1 MDFLA
6 LPRRDLQALCKRND
20 IRANMTNAAM
30 ADALR
35 ALPKVE
41 GIEEY
46 VKVLQPFAVPQT
58 AVKSVNEEQ
67 KPKKQERPLPCG
79 RRATAKSSE
88 PIEPEE
94 DKEKLEED
102 AKQQSNKEDA
112 QTPGVGRR
120 GASRRAR
127 PVPTVPLPPGKAVA
141 EEDGQ
146 EDNLKREAN
155 RDNAPA
161 PVVGRRGA
169 SRRAR
174 PSSAVAAPAADS
186 EVAGAEGEQIEEVV
200 VEDLKREAT
209 MDDSPALGVGRRGA
223 SRRARAAPSVAAL
236 AGKLVAEEQRAPIP
250 RGPRVKAKGTST
262 ETIRLDDSDD
272 EQKEDA
278 KPEGEED
285 AQILGVGRR
294 GGASRRARAAPAVA
308 APEANA
314 EEEQR
319 APVPRGRRIK
329 ANSTELIRLDDSKEE
344 KKQDTK
350 PEEEKG
356 DAPAIAVGRCGA
368 SRRAPAHSEAPATRR
383 SAAASKAKAGYVAVE
398 AVPIRATRQRK
409 PTMKAAAEE
418 KAPRRATR
426 RGAVMRT
433 LLQQEV
439 QDEAQGVFSDAEAV
453 GAPVVSVEAVRIQET
468 RHRKP
473 TMKAE
478 AAAAAKGEEKA
489 PPRATRRGTVMRTVL
504 QPEVQEKPQ
513 GVFSGAEE
521 VNTEDC
527 LSCQEEGDV
536 AVDKVLHDS
545 VDDTILLD
553 CSSDI
558 SLVKVEKA
566 GNITSEMPEN
576 QAAFDDD
583 GDKPNGVV
591 NGDSMSETTV
601 TDEVVQEE
609 KGVLITNEMPQ
620 GTAGN
625 DMEDDQFE
633 TIFVQADQVVTADME
648 VNTEDG
654 LSCREEGDVV
664 ADKVLHDSVDN
675 TILLDCSSDISWVE
689 VEKEGNITSEMPENQ
704 AALDED
710 GDKRNGVVIGDSMSQ
725 ATVTDEVVQDEKGVL
740 ITDEILQGTAGMHDM
755 EDDQFETVFVQ
766 ADQVVTADN
775 LPEQVTDCEFTVE
788 VNTSLIVDE
797 RQQSTVRIDENVV
810 EDRSETDGVHSNE
823 QIEVVTTDKVPE
835 LKLIE
840 DVLVQ
845 ADQVVTDDNLPDQVT
860 DCEITVEENTA
871 VIVDE
876 KQQSTVTMDEDA
888 DEQMEVEVPELTGTN
903 IEVIEEKTPPGVDEK
918 QKSTVAMDTDVA
930 NDHFKTDVVHADELM
945 EVATT
950 DEVPELSEIDD
961 EVVQEEKGVLITD
974 ETLQGTTGM
983 HDDIENDQF
992 ETVTMD
998 EDVVNDNFET
1008 DSVRADEQ
1016 MEVVTIDKVLELT
1029 GTNVEDVEE
1038 KTPPVV
1044 DEKQKSTVTM
1054 DKDVVNDHFK
1064 TDVVHA
1070 DELMEVATTDEVPEL
1085 SEIDDEVVEEMKTPL
1100 IVDEKQLSTA
1110 TMNEDIVDDHFK
1122 THVAH
1127 ADEQKEV
1134 VATEVPEVTETDSE
1148 IEEKTPLI
1156 VDEKKQSSVTMDGDV
1171 VFDHFKTDTAHANEQ
1186 KEVIGIATEVPDQ
1199 VTGTDVEVVE
1209 EKAVVITEDMP
1220 NQGTVPNV
1228 THTMDECLNE
1238 NRFGTD
1244 FGHGNEQKK
1253 AITADIEPEVSRAQ
1267 DGSALKEIALLD
1279 DVTESLSKSIITME
1293 PSVCKNSSEK
1303 NTAGPMTLLEEKGVK
1318 VASESEDLTKLSL
1331 GQLRAKLK
1339 EKLNAKKNKE
1349 AEKRVALARVDENVC
1364 RSHVKGQQQNLN
1376 LQQH

>member
-46 VKVLQPFAVPQT
+46 VKVLQPVAVPQT

-67 KPKKQERPLPCG
+67 KPKNQERPLPRG
-79 RRATAKSSE
+79 RRGTAKSSE

-112 QTPGVGRR
+112 QGPGVGRR

-127 PVPTVPLPPGKAVA
+127 PVPLPPGKAVA

-146 EDNLKREAN
+146 EDNLKREAK

-161 PVVGRRGA
+161 LVVGRRGA

-174 PSSAVAAPAADS
+174 PSPAVAAPAADS
-186 EVAGAEGEQIEEVV
+186 VVAGAEEEQIEEVL

-209 MDDSPALGVGRRGA
+209 MDDAPALGVGRRGA

-262 ETIRLDDSDD
+262 EPIGLDDGDD
-272 EQKEDA
+272 EEKADA
-278 KPEGEED
+278 KPEEQED

-294 GGASRRARAAPAVA
+294 GVASRRAQAAPAVA

-319 APVPRGRRIK
+319 APVPRGRRVK
-329 ANSTELIRLDDSKEE
+329 ANSTELISLDDSKEE

-368 SRRAPAHSEAPATRR
+368 SRRAPAHSEAPEAPAKRR
-383 SAAASKAKAGYVAVE
+383 SAAASKDEAGYVAVE
-398 AVPIRATRQRK
+398 TVPIRATCQRK
-409 PTMKAAAEE
+409 PTMKAAAAAAAEE

-426 RGAVMRT
+426 RVAVMRT

-439 QDEAQGVFSDAEAV
+439 QEEAQGVFSDTEAV
-453 GAPVVSVEAVRIQET
+453 GAPVVAVEAVRIRET

-473 TMKAE
+473 TMTE
-478 AAAAAKGEEKA
+478 AAAAAAKAEEKA
-489 PPRATRRGTVMRTVL
+489 PPRATKRGTVMRTVL

-513 GVFSGAEE
+513 EE
-521 VNTEDC
+521 VNTEDG

-536 AVDKVLHDS
+536 VVDKVLHDS

-558 SLVKVEKA
+558 SLVEVEKA

-576 QAAFDDD
+576 QAALDEELRMVI
-583 GDKPNGVV
+583 NRMGVV
-591 NGDSMSETTV
+591 IGDSMSEATV

-620 GTAGN
+620 GTAGMH

-633 TIFVQADQVVTADME
+633 TVFVQADQVVTADME

-689 VEKEGNITSEMPENQ
+689 VEKAGNITSEMSENQ

-710 GDKRNGVVIGDSMSQ
+710 GDKPNGVVIGDSMSQ
-725 ATVTDEVVQDEKGVL
+725 ATVTDEVVQEENGVL
-740 ITDEILQGTAGMHDM
+740 ITDEMPQGTAGMHDM

-775 LPEQVTDCEFTVE
+775 LPEQVTDCEITVV
-788 VNTSLIVDE
+788 VNTSPIVDE
-797 RQQSTVRIDENVV
+797 RQQSTVTIDENVV

-845 ADQVVTDDNLPDQVT
+845 ADQVVTDDNLPEQVT

-876 KQQSTVTMDEDA
+876 KQPSTVTIDEDA
-888 DEQMEVEVPELTGTN
+888 DEQMEVEMPELTGTN
-903 IEVIEEKTPPGVDEK
+903 VEVIEEKTPPGVDEK
-918 QKSTVAMDTDVA
+918 QKSTVTMDTDVVD
-930 NDHFKTDVVHADELM
+930 DHFKTDVVHADE
-945 EVATT
+945 
-950 DEVPELSEIDD
+950 
-961 EVVQEEKGVLITD
+961 
-974 ETLQGTTGM
+974 
-983 HDDIENDQF
+983 
-992 ETVTMD
+992 
-998 EDVVNDNFET
+998 
-1008 DSVRADEQ
+1008 Q
-1016 MEVVTIDKVLELT
+1016 MEVELT
-1029 GTNVEDVEE
+1029 ET
-1038 KTPPVV
+1038 
-1044 DEKQKSTVTM
+1044 
-1054 DKDVVNDHFK
+1054 
-1064 TDVVHA
+1064 
-1070 DELMEVATTDEVPEL
+1070 
-1085 SEIDDEVVEEMKTPL
+1085 DDEIVEEMKTPL
-1100 IVDEKQLSTA
+1100 VVDEKQQSTV
-1110 TMNEDIVDDHFK
+1110 TDNGDIVDDHFK
-1122 THVAH
+1122 THGAH
-1127 ADEQKEV
+1127 ANEQKEV
-1134 VATEVPEVTETDSE
+1134 VATEVPGTDSE

-1156 VDEKKQSSVTMDGDV
+1156 VDEKKQSTITMDGDV
-1171 VFDHFKTDTAHANEQ
+1171 VFDHLKTDTANADEQ
-1186 KEVIGIATEVPDQ
+1186 KEVIGIVTEVPDE
-1199 VTGTDVEVVE
+1199 VTGTDGEVIE

-1220 NQGTVPNV
+1220 NQGTVPNI
-1228 THTMDECLNE
+1228 TNTMDECLKE
-1238 NRFGTD
+1238 NNFGTD
-1244 FGHGNEQKK
+1244 FGHGNLQKK

-1267 DGSALKEIALLD
+1267 DGGARKENALLD
-1279 DVTESLSKSIITME
+1279 DVTESLSMSIITME

-1303 NTAGPMTLLEEKGVK
+1303 NPAESMAVLEEKGVK

-1349 AEKRVALARVDENVC
+1349 AKKRVALTRVDENVC
-1364 RSHVKGQQQNLN
+1364 RSHAKGQQQNQN